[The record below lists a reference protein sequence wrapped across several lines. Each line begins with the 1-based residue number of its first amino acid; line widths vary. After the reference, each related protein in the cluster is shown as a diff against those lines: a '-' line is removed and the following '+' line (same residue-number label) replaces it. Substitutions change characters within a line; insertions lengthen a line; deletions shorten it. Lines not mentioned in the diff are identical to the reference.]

1 MPLTNLDIAELLA
14 QAGERAEGH
23 RSKAYSRAS
32 RAALL
37 WDVEAAEVVAAGEP
51 ASSLEALGDRL
62 GARIEGWLQ
71 DPPEIEGPPPEKR
84 TGFSTYAAALKE
96 LDDDPDW
103 IHPEGDLQ
111 MHTTYSDGQAS
122 VKEMALTAANMG
134 RSYVAITDHSQSLK
148 IVRGMDEAKL
158 ERQGEEIARANAE
171 LEDGGLDFRV
181 LRAIEM
187 DLTPTGEGDMDPAA
201 LGELD
206 LVLGSFHSQL
216 RGTEDQTDRYLA
228 ALQNP
233 HVNVIAHPRGRKWN
247 MRGGLHADWPRV
259 FSAAVER
266 DVALEIN
273 AYPHRQDLQPELL
286 PAAQEAGVR
295 ISIGTDA
302 HDPTELRFLPVGLAA
317 ARSAGIPRERILNF
331 MPRAALLEWAAG

>member
-1 MPLTNLDIAELLA
+1 MSVTNLEIAELLA
-14 QAGERAEGH
+14 LAGERAEGH

-37 WDVEAAEVVAAGEP
+37 WDVEAADVVAAGKP

-62 GARIEGWLQ
+62 GARVEGWLQ
-71 DPPEIEGPPPEKR
+71 DPPEIQGSPPEKR
-84 TGFSTYAAALKE
+84 AGFSTHARALSE
-96 LDDDPDW
+96 LGDDPDW
-103 IHPEGDLQ
+103 GQPEGDLQ
-111 MHTTYSDGQAS
+111 MHTTYSDGKAS
-122 VKEMALTAANMG
+122 VKEMALTAAHMG

-148 IVRGMDEAKL
+148 IVRGMNEAAL
-158 ERQGEEIARANAE
+158 ARQGEEIDRTNAE
-171 LEDGGLDFRV
+171 LEASGGDFRV

-187 DLTPTGEGDMDPAA
+187 DLTPTGEGDTDPAA
-201 LGELD
+201 LETLD

-216 RGTEDQTDRYLA
+216 RVTEDQTDRYLA
-228 ALQNP
+228 AIHNP

-247 MRGGLHADWPRV
+247 VRGGLRADWPRV
-259 FSAAVER
+259 FEAAAQR

-286 PAAQEAGVR
+286 PGAQEAGVR

-317 ARSAGIPRERILNF
+317 ARAAGIPRDRILNF
-331 MPRAALLEWAAG
+331 LPRRALLEWAAG